1 MSVYHQGKK
10 SSIFTDDLPKVTLL
24 LISRPKFFREFWL
37 NGKHTWVSVLD
48 GDIYQVVVATKP
60 SDWDKGND

>member
-1 MSVYHQGKK
+1 M
-10 SSIFTDDLPKVTLL
+10 FTEDLPKLTLL
-24 LISRPKFFREFWL
+24 LISLPKFCREFWL